1 LQPEIET
8 TMKKTLMTLLL
19 LAAFTMAQADD
30 VMKKEK
36 DGTYIVNTTTLAQD
50 VEGYNGPTPLEIHIK
65 KNKIVKVVML
75 KSMETPKYNAKVKKQ
90 MIPLYENVKL
100 KKGKKV
106 EVDGVTGATFTSE
119 AVRENVQRGLDYY
132 WKNK

>member
-1 LQPEIET
+1 
-8 TMKKTLMTLLL
+8 MTLLL
-19 LAAFTMAQADD
+19 LAAFTLAQADN

-36 DGTYIVNTTTLAQD
+36 DGTYVINTTTLAQD
-50 VEGYNGPTPLEIHIK
+50 VEGYNGTTPLEIYIK
-65 KNKIVKVVML
+65 KNKIVKVVLL

-106 EVDGVTGATFTSE
+106 EIDGVTGATFTSE
-119 AVRENVQRGLDYY
+119 AVKENVQRGLDYY
-132 WKNK
+132 WKHK

>member
-1 LQPEIET
+1 
-8 TMKKTLMTLLL
+8 MKKAFMTLLL
-19 LAAFTMAQADD
+19 LAAFTLAQADN

-36 DGTYIVNTTTLAQD
+36 DVTYVVNTTTLADD
-50 VEGYNGPTPLEIHIK
+50 VEGYNGTTPLEIHIK
-65 KNKIVKVVML
+65 KNKIVKVVLL

-119 AVRENVQRGLDYY
+119 AVKENVQRGLDYY
-132 WKNK
+132 WKHK

>member
-1 LQPEIET
+1 
-8 TMKKTLMTLLL
+8 MMTLLL
-19 LAAFTMAQADD
+19 LAAFTMAQADN

-65 KNKIVKVVML
+65 KNKIIKVVLL

-106 EVDGVTGATFTSE
+106 EVDGVTGATFTSD
-119 AVRENVQRGLDYY
+119 AIKENVKRGLDYY

>member
-1 LQPEIET
+1 
-8 TMKKTLMTLLL
+8 MKKAFMTLLL
-19 LAAFTMAQADD
+19 LAAFTLAQADN

-36 DGTYIVNTTTLAQD
+36 DGTYVINTTTLAQD
-50 VEGYNGPTPLEIHIK
+50 VEGYNGTTPLEIHIK
-65 KNKIVKVVML
+65 KNKIVKVVLL
-75 KSMETPKYNAKVKKQ
+75 KNQETPKYNAKVKKQ

-119 AVRENVQRGLDYY
+119 AVKENVQRGLDYY
-132 WKNK
+132 WKHK

>member
-1 LQPEIET
+1 
-8 TMKKTLMTLLL
+8 MVSLLL
-19 LAAFTMAQADD
+19 LAAFTMAHADN

-36 DGTYIVNTTTLAQD
+36 DGTYVINTTTLAQD
-50 VEGYNGPTPLEIHIK
+50 VEGYNGTTPLEIHIK
-65 KNKIVKVVML
+65 KNKIVKVVLL

-119 AVRENVQRGLDYY
+119 AVKENVQRGLDYY
-132 WKNK
+132 WKHK

>member
-1 LQPEIET
+1 
-8 TMKKTLMTLLL
+8 MKKTLMTLLL

-36 DGTYIVNTTTLAQD
+36 DGTYIVNTTTLAPD

-65 KNKIVKVVML
+65 KNKIVKVVLL

-90 MIPLYENVKL
+90 MIPFYENVKL

-106 EVDGVTGATFTSE
+106 EIDGVTGATFTSD
-119 AVRENVQRGLDYY
+119 AVKENVQRGLDYY

>member
-1 LQPEIET
+1 
-8 TMKKTLMTLLL
+8 MKKAFMTLLL
-19 LAAFTMAQADD
+19 LAAFTLAQADN

-36 DGTYIVNTTTLAQD
+36 DGTYVVNTTTLADD
-50 VEGYNGPTPLEIHIK
+50 VEGYNGTTPLEIHIK
-65 KNKIVKVVML
+65 KNKIVKVVLL
-75 KSMETPKYNAKVKKQ
+75 KNQETPKYNAKVKKQ

-119 AVRENVQRGLDYY
+119 AVKENVQRGLDYY
-132 WKNK
+132 WKHK

>member
-1 LQPEIET
+1 
-8 TMKKTLMTLLL
+8 MKQTLMTLLL
-19 LAAFTMAQADD
+19 LAAFTLAQADN

-36 DGTYIVNTTTLAQD
+36 DGTYVINTTTLAQD
-50 VEGYNGPTPLEIHIK
+50 VEGYNGTTPLEIYIK
-65 KNKIVKVVML
+65 KNIIVKVVLL

-119 AVRENVQRGLDYY
+119 AVKENVQRGLDYY
-132 WKNK
+132 WKHK